1 MLKSRVC
8 LFLLVTVSQGLL
20 LMSKTLFVLI
30 PGNGGCGSNTLAA
43 NWYGWLSTEMQSRSS
58 WADIS
63 VSNYPDPYVAK
74 ESEWLPHVK
83 AIIGDRE
90 KDAVLIGHSS
100 GALAAMR
107 LMEQMSLRGVILV
120 SAAHTDLG
128 DENERASGYF
138 DRPWDWKAQVTNTGK
153 IHQFHSEDDHL
164 IPVSEARYVAKQLKA
179 EDKEGSVEY
188 EELQGHGHF
197 FGPFSQLLVAID
209 SKFKPSGASEL

>member
-1 MLKSRVC
+1 MLKVVVY
-8 LFLLVTVSQGLL
+8 LFVSIFAVRGLS

-43 NWYGWLSTEMQSRSS
+43 NWYGWLNTEMKSRS
-58 WADIS
+58 WAEIN
-63 VSNYPDPYVAK
+63 VSNFPDPFVAK

-83 AIIGDRE
+83 EIIGDRE
-90 KDAVLIGHSS
+90 KETVLIGHSS

-138 DRPWDWKAQVTNTGK
+138 DRDWDWGAQVTNTGV

-164 IPVSEARYVAKQLKA
+164 IPVHEARYVAAQLKA
-179 EDKEGSVEY
+179 VDNKGSVEY
-188 EELQGHGHF
+188 EELKGHGHF
-197 FGPFSQLLVAID
+197 FDPFNELLVAID
-209 SKFKPSGASEL
+209 SKFRPSEDAEL